1 MKDRGNELKNLIGNE
16 IEHDIGMSTIKS
28 QMRYVSEKRKE
39 WETILK
45 FNDD

>member
-1 MKDRGNELKNLIGNE
+1 MKDHGNELKNLVGNE

-28 QMRYVSEKRKE
+28 RTRYVSEKRKE
-39 WETILK
+39 WETMLR